1 MDRRAALLALA
12 AVASGAGAR
21 AAEPGSRKRVGLFV
35 TFGAAM
41 EARVRSGAAALLAP
55 HGFIEGRN
63 LSLAIV
69 DYADRMPERER
80 LARELVATRPDVIL
94 VVGSGDALLFQRLTT
109 EIPIVF
115 AGVADPEGTGL
126 VASLAHPGA
135 NITGASSR
143 YAELLGKRLELLRAL
158 RPGMRRVAVIAASGS
173 SARLLHESA
182 LAAAGQLGLDVTRI
196 VMEDDSERSVEA
208 MLAALAKARPE
219 GVAYA
224 GVRVMGFVAKLL
236 AALRGAALPAV
247 FADHLVVSMGGLMSL
262 GEREEETYARAMGI
276 AARILQ
282 GGQPGS
288 LPVDQLARPHLAI
301 NLATAR
307 AMRLA
312 IPDSIRLRADQVFE

>member
-12 AVASGAGAR
+12 AVASGAGAHS
-21 AAEPGSRKRVGLFV
+21 ADSGSPKRVGLFV
-35 TFGAAM
+35 SFGTAM

-55 HGFIEGRN
+55 HGFVEGRN

-80 LARELVATRPDVIL
+80 LARDLVATRPDVIL
-94 VVGSGDALLFQRLTT
+94 VVGTADALLFQRLTRQV
-109 EIPIVF
+109 PIVF
-115 AGVADPEGTGL
+115 TGVADPEGSGL
-126 VASLAHPGA
+126 VASLAQPGA

-143 YAELLGKRLELLRAL
+143 YAELLGKRFELLLAL
-158 RPGMRRVAVIAASGS
+158 RPGMRRVAVIEGTGS
-173 SARLLHESA
+173 SARLLQEPA
-182 LAAAGQLGLDVTRI
+182 LAAAAQLGLHVTRI
-196 VMEDDSERSVEA
+196 VMDDDSERSVEA
-208 MLAALAKARPE
+208 MLSALARARPE
-219 GVAYA
+219 GVAYT

-236 AALRGAALPAV
+236 AALRAAALPAV

-262 GEREEETYARAMGI
+262 GEREDEIYARAIGL

-288 LPVDQLARPHLAI
+288 LPVDQLSRPHLAI
-301 NLATAR
+301 NMATAR

-312 IPDSIRLRADQVFE
+312 IPDSVRLRADQVFE